1 MFIRMAAGTMTGLAL
16 ATGAAVT
23 LTIGAGV
30 VGAALL
36 ARRLCEERRGWK
48 EDAADVPSPETPLM
62 GEPGLDAPAA

>member
-23 LTIGAGV
+23 LTVGAGV

-36 ARRLCEERRGWK
+36 ARRFCEERRGWK
-48 EDAADVPSPETPLM
+48 DDAAEAPSIDTPLM
-62 GEPGLDAPAA
+62 PEPGPDAPAA